1 MQSTGP
7 DDNVE
12 ANIVSTE
19 AWLEIAPAEAALV
32 LVDVWGGHHVKS
44 HYERTG
50 AIMREKIAPAIR
62 ACRGAG
68 VTIVYAPSPQ
78 VAARYPQSVRYAGDA
93 DLSPTAP
100 EVDRDWPPEDYK
112 TRCGRF
118 SSFKKEPSEQPSGFA
133 GPYPEWWHISAI
145 AESIAPLPEDF
156 VVANGDQLH
165 RLLHHRRLVHLIYAG
180 FATNICMIYRDY
192 GLQAMRRRGYSPI
205 VLRDCT
211 SAIETRDTI
220 ESFAITK
227 TVLLDLERWFYTADS
242 ESLIAACQSA
252 AV

>member
-1 MQSTGP
+1 MNRGTAVLLLSRYQAMQSTGP

-68 VTIVYAPSPQ
+68 VTLVYDPSPQ
-78 VAARYPQSVRYAGDA
+78 VAARSPQSVRYAGDA

-100 EVDRDWPPEDYK
+100 EVDRDWPPEDF
-112 TRCGRF
+112 RACSGRY
-118 SSFKKEPSEQPSGFA
+118 SSLKKEASEMPPRLP
-133 GPYPEWWHISAI
+133 GPYP
-145 AESIAPLPEDF
+145 
-156 VVANGDQLH
+156 G
-165 RLLHHRRLVHLIYAG
+165 
-180 FATNICMIYRDY
+180 
-192 GLQAMRRRGYSPI
+192 
-205 VLRDCT
+205 
-211 SAIETRDTI
+211 
-220 ESFAITK
+220 
-227 TVLLDLERWFYTADS
+227 
-242 ESLIAACQSA
+242 
-252 AV
+252 